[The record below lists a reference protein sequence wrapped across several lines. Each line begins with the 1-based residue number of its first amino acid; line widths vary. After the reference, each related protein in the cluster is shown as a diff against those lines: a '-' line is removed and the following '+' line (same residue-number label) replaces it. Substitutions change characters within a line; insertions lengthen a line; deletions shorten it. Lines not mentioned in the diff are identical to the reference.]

1 MSALVSWVL
10 ALLGLAAGAGILL
23 VIIYLFAT
31 LVANVVARSQ
41 HGHQQKPN
49 RG

>member
-23 VIIYLFAT
+23 VIVYLLAA
-31 LVANVVARSQ
+31 LIANVIARSKEE
-41 HGHQQKPN
+41 KPN
-49 RG
+49 HG